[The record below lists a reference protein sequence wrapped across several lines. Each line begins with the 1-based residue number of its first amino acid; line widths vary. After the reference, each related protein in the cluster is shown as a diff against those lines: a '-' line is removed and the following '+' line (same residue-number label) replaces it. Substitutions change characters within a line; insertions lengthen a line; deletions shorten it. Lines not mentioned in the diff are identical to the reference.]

1 MAILPSESLIFNPQK
16 AKFSKKILIFVV
28 ENSADTLFPSQS
40 FDWLRLRPVS
50 FSYAGSNIRQSG
62 RSGLACAADILLKT
76 TLFMIS
82 LGIFGIE
89 PAVFAIVALLTGVA
103 LVALAMWLAGLIS
116 PRSFNPQKG
125 EAYECGIPT
134 RGESMT
140 RFHVG
145 YYLFAILFL
154 MFDVETVFLFPWA
167 VNLKGMINNPE
178 IGGAGVGAVAVFFA
192 ILVLGLVYAWRKGA
206 LEWK

>member
-1 MAILPSESLIFNPQK
+1 
-16 AKFSKKILIFVV
+16 
-28 ENSADTLFPSQS
+28 
-40 FDWLRLRPVS
+40 
-50 FSYAGSNIRQSG
+50 
-62 RSGLACAADILLKT
+62 
-76 TLFMIS
+76 MIS
-82 LGIFGIE
+82 LGIFGIDS
-89 PAVFAIVALLTGVA
+89 AVLALVALLTGA
-103 LVALAMWLAGLIS
+103 GLVALAMWLAGLIS

-134 RGESMT
+134 RGESMS

-167 VNLKGMINNPE
+167 VVFRH
-178 IGGAGVGAVAVFFA
+178 IGTAGVTAVAVFFG
-192 ILVLGLVYAWRKGA
+192 ILVLGLVYAWKKGA

>member
-1 MAILPSESLIFNPQK
+1 M
-16 AKFSKKILIFVV
+16 V
-28 ENSADTLFPSQS
+28 
-40 FDWLRLRPVS
+40 
-50 FSYAGSNIRQSG
+50 
-62 RSGLACAADILLKT
+62 LLD
-76 TLFMIS
+76 
-82 LGIFGIE
+82 IFGIQNN
-89 PAVFAIVALLTGVA
+89 ALLAVVGA
-103 LVALAMWLAGLIS
+103 LAGLSLVFLGLTVAKLVS

-134 RGESMT
+134 RGESMSQ
-140 RFHVG
+140 FKVG

-167 VNLKGMINNPE
+167 VRMREL
-178 IGGAGVGAVAVFFA
+178 GADGILSVAVFFG

>member
-1 MAILPSESLIFNPQK
+1 
-16 AKFSKKILIFVV
+16 
-28 ENSADTLFPSQS
+28 
-40 FDWLRLRPVS
+40 
-50 FSYAGSNIRQSG
+50 
-62 RSGLACAADILLKT
+62 
-76 TLFMIS
+76 MIS

-89 PAVFAIVALLTGVA
+89 PAVFAIVALLTGAA

-134 RGESMT
+134 
-140 RFHVG
+140 
-145 YYLFAILFL
+145 
-154 MFDVETVFLFPWA
+154 
-167 VNLKGMINNPE
+167 
-178 IGGAGVGAVAVFFA
+178 GGAGVAAVAVFFA